1 MMAFDYLL
9 LLSSGYIIQLH
20 AHGIVVVPKIVTT
33 VVGLTDIVKLT
44 SIVFLNQLNSLT
56 FIIRDNFLGGE

>member
-1 MMAFDYLL
+1 MMAFDYLF

-56 FIIRDNFLGGE
+56 FIIRDNFLSCE

>member
-9 LLSSGYIIQLH
+9 LLGSGYIILH

-33 VVGLTDIVKLT
+33 VAVLTDILKLT
-44 SIVFLNQLNSLT
+44 STVFVNQLSSLT
-56 FIIRDNFLGGE
+56 LIIRDNFLSCE